1 MVIKENALRI
11 VARETPNT
19 NTVRKVRQVSK
30 GLRNA
35 GINNPLVMYASEAP
49 LWVNGNGTGRVIHA
63 RYPGTNRYFKA
74 KNRIEK
80 ECDKFKPV
88 NNNNSNYNWNNY
100 NHNEN
105 EIANRQR
112 RTPQKYNECKYKII
126 KNEWNK
132 PPALRS
138 MHTGGLVR
146 KTGPHRLLK
155 GEIVLSRAQRQ
166 GFTHGQ
172 IVKILKFKGS
182 K

>member
-30 GLRNA
+30 GLRNS
-35 GINNPLVMYASEAP
+35 GINNPLVMYANEAP
-49 LWVNGNGTGRVIHA
+49 LWVNGNGTGRVINA

-80 ECDKFKPV
+80 ECDKFKPI
-88 NNNNSNYNWNNY
+88 NYWQNNYNYNNNSSN
-100 NHNEN
+100 NEN
-105 EIANRQR
+105 KIANRR
-112 RTPQKYNECKYKII
+112 RRSPEKYNECKYKII

-132 PPALRS
+132 PPPLRS

-146 KTGPHRLLK
+146 KTATHRLLK

-166 GFTHGQ
+166 GLTHGQ
-172 IVKILKFKGS
+172 IVKILAKRR
-182 K
+182 